1 MRLFYSLI
9 QLFDTCYSHFWSF
22 FSPHFFL
29 ISRETNTFCWD
40 FFFDDCQCTEIGRRV
55 GCFVALASYTL
66 SYLFNRFLWKYVKL
80 KTSILHCTTCNRQ
93 QNEQMTNERIK
104 NYEFS
109 YKEFFPCR
117 CIHWKS
123 CLSNSF
129 DTYEC
134 FENMFQQR
142 MLYMYLHLHM
152 TSSQN
157 GYFICTCELD
167 SLTQNI
173 PFHSNAMKCPCAIS
187 KQSLVRSNRLLVK
200 SKENNLS
207 NKKFIHW
214 HFLGK

>member
-29 ISRETNTFCWD
+29 ISREINTFCWD
-40 FFFDDCQCTEIGRRV
+40 FFFSTIVSALRLAAV
-55 GCFVALASYTL
+55 LVASLLWLRIRFHIFSTVFCGSMSNWKQVYCIARLAID
-66 SYLFNRFLWKYVKL
+66 N
-80 KTSILHCTTCNRQ
+80 KTNKWR
-93 QNEQMTNERIK
+93 TNEKK

-109 YKEFFPCR
+109 CKEFFPCR

-142 MLYMYLHLHM
+142 MLYTYIWLQAKM
-152 TSSQN
+152 
-157 GYFICTCELD
+157 GIFICTCELD

-187 KQSLVRSNRLLVK
+187 KQSLVRSNRLHVK

-207 NKKFIHW
+207 KKKFIHW